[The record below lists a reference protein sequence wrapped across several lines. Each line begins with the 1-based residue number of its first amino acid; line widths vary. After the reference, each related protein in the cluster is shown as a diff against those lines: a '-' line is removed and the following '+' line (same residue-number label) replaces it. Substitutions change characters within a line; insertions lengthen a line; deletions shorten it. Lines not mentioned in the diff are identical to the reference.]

1 MRRRRRRK
9 KKPEPTMKRSVF
21 PSREIVCARVENDI
35 QGAANARI
43 DASDDE
49 EDEEVRLIGSIS
61 KRDEYDEEAEE
72 DFNREFAR
80 MLADTTEVRRDV
92 RKAAPIF
99 DQAVPLI
106 RKAQQSSDGPGE
118 AVGPKDEK
126 HMQFSLLAK
135 KGNKQTVR
143 GAGYRCHGSRP
154 LTLG

>member
-1 MRRRRRRK
+1 M
-9 KKPEPTMKRSVF
+9 
-21 PSREIVCARVENDI
+21 
-35 QGAANARI
+35 
-43 DASDDE
+43 
-49 EDEEVRLIGSIS
+49 IGSIS

-72 DFNREFAR
+72 EFNRDFAR
-80 MLADTTEVRRDV
+80 MLADTPEVRRDV

-106 RKAQQSSDGPGE
+106 RKAQQSSDAPAE

-143 GAGYRCHGSRP
+143 HAGCVFMV
-154 LTLG
+154 LDD